1 MISSVIQVPE
11 RFGSAQA
18 RMTCSK
24 ARSELKVKC
33 FIDLRRLFVTRR
45 SPGSRTPRRRGAHH
59 PIRPLPPTP
68 TPMGNRPARYERR
81 TWVCVAVYDTARRS
95 SRSIRSAPSVDR
107 SRSVERVAA
116 GAGTAGV
123 RVVNGE
129 ALLLDRVGEVDDR
142 IAEIGNAHPVDDDLD
157 AVELADGITVEVAL
171 IEVEL
176 VDQAGAAAGL
186 DGHTQ
191 AQIVAT
197 FLFEQAPDLVGSG
210 RGELDL
216 VSGLRIFSH
225 SHGYSFSRS
234 CPQAT
239 PG

>member
-1 MISSVIQVPE
+1 
-11 RFGSAQA
+11 
-18 RMTCSK
+18 
-24 ARSELKVKC
+24 
-33 FIDLRRLFVTRR
+33 
-45 SPGSRTPRRRGAHH
+45 
-59 PIRPLPPTP
+59 
-68 TPMGNRPARYERR
+68 
-81 TWVCVAVYDTARRS
+81 
-95 SRSIRSAPSVDR
+95 
-107 SRSVERVAA
+107 VERVAA

-123 RVVNGE
+123 RVVDGE
-129 ALLLDRVGEVDDR
+129 ALLLDRVGEVDGR
-142 IAEIGNAHPVDDDLD
+142 TTEVGNAHPVDDDLD

-186 DGHTQ
+186 DSHTQ
-191 AQIVAT
+191 AQIIAT

-210 RGELDL
+210 RGELHL

-239 PG
+239 PGWTSPPPKLFRVCVIVSIRGAGTAGPRRRSRP